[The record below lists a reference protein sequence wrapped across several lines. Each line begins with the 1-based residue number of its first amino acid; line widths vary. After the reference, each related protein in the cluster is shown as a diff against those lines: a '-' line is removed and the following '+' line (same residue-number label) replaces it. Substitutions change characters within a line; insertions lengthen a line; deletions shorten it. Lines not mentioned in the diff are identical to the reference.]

1 MAVACE
7 NFTIA
12 LYLAQ
17 VASDNYECLREH
29 LHWFN
34 GLSLSYFQYFLY
46 RPCPGITLLSALI
59 MNLKLVKR
67 YERSRLELD
76 SVPGLDWNE
85 LLDMNGFSELHK
97 IVYGVSSRP
106 LHAEIAARPEDLDR
120 PDNVGLTPL
129 WYACCS
135 GNSNH
140 VRILIQ
146 YGADV
151 NSSSMPLICAAV
163 WSGSYDSVEELLNTG
178 ALITAGLVKKTLYL
192 MTIYYLNSLG
202 QEYMNEVLAIDKALF
217 GRLIDF
223 DYRPSGVQPGSPLV
237 DLIWPTSPISHARI
251 RQLLELGANI
261 ELVDEE
267 GLTPL
272 CHAICENN
280 TEACKILGRAG
291 ANANFH
297 TGTEHTIL
305 HLAIRNATDA
315 NIIQAV
321 SELDL
326 SGVEI
331 GAKDGSSCTAFELL
345 KIRARRQRDGRYFFP
360 RLYPYGSW
368 DDFKDYHGKY
378 CVKDIDTELQIL
390 LAFQDLLQQVQE
402 AQRIPIEDRYPLLN
416 LTRESLMLDQNE
428 DSSPKTIAPFVPGAW
443 PEN

>member
-29 LHWFN
+29 LHWFG

-106 LHAEIAARPEDLDR
+106 LHAEIDARPEDLDR
-120 PDNVGLTPL
+120 PDNYGLTPL
-129 WYACCS
+129 WCACWL

-151 NSSSMPLICAAV
+151 NSTSMPLICAAV
-163 WSGSYDSVEELLNTG
+163 WSGSYDSVEELLNAGASITG
-178 ALITAGLVKKTLYL
+178 ELVNILYSITIHRARDLR
-192 MTIYYLNSLG
+192 
-202 QEYMNEVLAIDKALF
+202 QEYVNEVLAIDKALF
-217 GRLIDF
+217 GRFIDL

-237 DLIWPTSPISHARI
+237 DLIGQTSPISHARI

-345 KIRARRQRDGRYFFP
+345 KIRARRQRDGRYFFS
-360 RLYPYGSW
+360 RFYPYRTW
-368 DDFKDYHGKY
+368 VDCKDYDRKY
-378 CVKDIDTELQIL
+378 YVNDIDTELQIL

-402 AQRIPIEDRYPLLN
+402 AQGIPIEDRYPLLN

-428 DSSPKTIAPFVPGAW
+428 DSSSKTIAPFVPGAW